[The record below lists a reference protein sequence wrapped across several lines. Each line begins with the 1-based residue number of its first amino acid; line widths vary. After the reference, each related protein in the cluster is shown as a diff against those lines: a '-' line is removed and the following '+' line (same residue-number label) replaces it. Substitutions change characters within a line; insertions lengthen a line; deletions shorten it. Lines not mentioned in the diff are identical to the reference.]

1 MEEREKNEYY
11 LVSGCVAIAPYRR
24 EHIHQQA
31 FFLFQIAG
39 NKNKRHSSARKTPTS
54 EECD

>member
-24 EHIHQQA
+24 EHTHTHTSTSI
-31 FFLFQIAG
+31 FFVSD
-39 NKNKRHSSARKTPTS
+39 RR
-54 EECD
+54 E